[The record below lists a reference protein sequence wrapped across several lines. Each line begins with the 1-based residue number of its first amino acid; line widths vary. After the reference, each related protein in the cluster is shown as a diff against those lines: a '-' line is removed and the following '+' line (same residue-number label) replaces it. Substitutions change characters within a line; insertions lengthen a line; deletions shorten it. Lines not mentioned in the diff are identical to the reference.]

1 MSIFK
6 RNKKKRR
13 GLKVLTLSPS
23 VLIRKVIYDS
33 GCKNPEAIAEH
44 LGLNRVSDDVMEM
57 EVQASDERLAR
68 IMNIIP
74 IIEAHATISAQ
85 VSAAAYAVGTQD
97 EDDEDVDP
105 VMLEALVLLFK
116 AVSVSSAISCT
127 AALMDLNLITGEYEN
142 VQ

>member
-6 RNKKKRR
+6 RKKKKQR
-13 GLKVLTLSPS
+13 GVKVMTLSPS

-57 EVQASDERLAR
+57 EVQASDERLSR
-68 IMNIIP
+68 IMNIMP

-85 VSAAAYAVGTQD
+85 VSAAAYAVGTQEED
-97 EDDEDVDP
+97 EEVDP
-105 VMLEALVLLFK
+105 AMLDALVLLFK
-116 AVSVSSAISCT
+116 AVSVSSAVSCT
-127 AALMDLNLITGEYEN
+127 AALMDLNLISGEYEN
-142 VQ
+142 VE